1 MTGYDDEVCGNNHV
15 SICSISLCIAYIEC
29 GIVDLFLLA
38 NPFSWQKVYG
48 SFVLDFELLQKTSSV
63 YDTFTFCSDN
73 CFLFV
78 CLFAVFLHKNETIRS
93 KS

>member
-38 NPFSWQKVYG
+38 NPFS
-48 SFVLDFELLQKTSSV
+48 
-63 YDTFTFCSDN
+63 
-73 CFLFV
+73 
-78 CLFAVFLHKNETIRS
+78 
-93 KS
+93 